1 MKKPAIDWRRAAYGG
16 MVYVIGMLVIVAV
29 LYIILSYGLWIL
41 RDLNTTLATTS
52 GVALSQQRSNTL
64 NVLLQYWYVIPI
76 FVGII
81 AFIYIIKYGL
91 ESDEGGNAY

>member
-16 MVYVIGMLVIVAV
+16 MVYVIGMLAIVAV

-41 RDLNTTLATTS
+41 SDHNTTIS
-52 GVALSQQRSNTL
+52 GMTGIAVSQQRSNTI

-91 ESDEGGNAY
+91 ESDEEGDAY

>member
-41 RDLNTTLATTS
+41 SDLNITLATTS

-64 NVLLQYWYVIPI
+64 NVLLQYWYIIPI
-76 FVGII
+76 FAGII
-81 AFIYIIKYGL
+81 TFIYIIKYGL